1 MSLWRLFGQTGSC
14 YEPYKKT
21 TGELSIATPLILKLF
36 ATRIGADTED
46 ETRSF
51 IQRSVSGRKEVP
63 RRDYSLA
70 ILLETESE
78 LIGSCGIYLTD
89 SGNRE
94 GHIGYT
100 LNRKFWRQ
108 GYGTETAKAL
118 LEFGFGELNLHRIF
132 ATCDQAN
139 VASVHILEKVGMRR
153 EGHLRENKWIRGEW
167 RDSLLYA
174 ILDYEWKRSGI

>member
-1 MSLWRLFGQTGSC
+1 MEAIRTNRLLLRALQEDDWRAVHRYASDPEVVR
-14 YEPYKKT
+14 YENWGPN
-21 TGELSIATPLILKLF
+21 
-36 ATRIGADTED
+36 TED